1 MEVNEQINEL
11 LDGMIPA
18 APAVEAAPI
27 ETPVETPI
35 EASADIQVNE
45 PEAPGESP
53 PLSPA
58 DLSPPAVLATPA
70 QEPPFIPPIEEPVI
84 VVDEKEETIK
94 SLRQQLEEMAART
107 LGVQPPAP
115 AEPKPAEPVI
125 PAAVVPIQA
134 APVSKDGFINF
145 IESEEQFDEV
155 MKTPEGFNK
164 LLTGVV
170 QRSVETVLRN
180 VPQMVVK
187 LADQQITTRSAINEF
202 YMENKDLVSNKAYVG
217 MVANEMAAK
226 NPDWTLDKLL
236 GELGKE
242 VKTRL
247 KMAIAA
253 QPAAPGAPKPG
264 FVPRGG
270 GGKPPSGPTLTGQ
283 DKQIAD
289 LIS

>member
-11 LDGMIPA
+11 LADMIPA
-18 APAVEAAPI
+18 APVVEEAPV
-27 ETPVETPI
+27 VETPI
-35 EASADIQVNE
+35 VEEPAVVQASE
-45 PEAPGESP
+45 PEASGEP
-53 PLSPA
+53 PLPPADASPA
-58 DLSPPAVLATPA
+58 AELATPA
-70 QEPPFIPPIEEPVI
+70 QEPPFIPPIEEPVV

-94 SLRQQLEEMAART
+94 SLRQQLEEMAAKT
-107 LGVQPPAP
+107 LGMPAEVKPTDIKVDDAAALAPPAQP
-115 AEPKPAEPVI
+115 
-125 PAAVVPIQA
+125 
-134 APVSKDGFINF
+134 APVSKGGFISF
-145 IESEEQFDEV
+145 VESEEQFDEV
-155 MKTPEGFNK
+155 MKTPEGFNR

-202 YMENKDLVSNKAYVG
+202 YMENKDLVANKAYVG
-217 MVANEMAAK
+217 MVANEMASK
-226 NPDWTLDKLL
+226 NPDWALDKLL

-247 KMAIAA
+247 KMVAAA

-270 GGKPPSGPTLTGQ
+270 GGKPPSGPVLTGQ
-283 DKQIAD
+283 DKQISD